1 MMRLLVLLLLS
12 VCVFHVHAREWKNA
26 SGSSSFN
33 ADYISN
39 DGKQV
44 TLRRNGR
51 ILTFSI
57 EKLHSSDQEW
67 LKTNHPATEVTKP
80 GEFKVPEGAAFD
92 TLEFGDSRDLVIKKL
107 DASPNVDGSVAEVM
121 LARVGLN
128 GVYRTKKTI
137 GGLHCHLYFDW
148 TPNNR
153 LSEVT
158 LRTKPLPQENYGG
171 KLKSNW
177 GELIE
182 LLTML
187 HGKPAQNASY
197 PDSDELQDGLIL
209 NSHLWYSDKG
219 HSILLGTGQEGTNF
233 SVVVRIT
240 SQHIVPNRI
249 EQ

>member
-1 MMRLLVLLLLS
+1 MCKLTFPLLFALSLLQLN
-12 VCVFHVHAREWKNA
+12 ARPWRNA
-26 SGSSSFN
+26 AGTTSFD

-39 DGKQV
+39 DGKLV

-51 ILTFSI
+51 ILTFAM
-57 EKLHSSDQEW
+57 EKLHVSDQEW
-67 LKTNHPATEVTKP
+67 LKTNHPATKVAKP
-80 GEFKVPEGAAFD
+80 GDIKVPEGAAFD
-92 TLEFGDSRDLVIKKL
+92 TLEFGDSRDIVLKKL
-107 DASPNVDGSVAEVM
+107 NASPNIDGSVAEVM

-128 GVYRTKKTI
+128 GVYRTKQTI

-148 TPNNR
+148 TANNR

-158 LRTKPLPQENYGG
+158 LRTKPLPRENYGG
-171 KLKSNW
+171 KIKSNW
-177 GELIE
+177 GELIG

-187 HGKPAQNASY
+187 HGRPAQNASY

-233 SVVVRIT
+233 SAVVRIT

-249 EQ
+249 E

>member
-1 MMRLLVLLLLS
+1 MPHFLFLLLISLS
-12 VCVFHVHAREWKNA
+12 ALPANAREWKNVT
-26 SGSSSFN
+26 GSSSFD

-39 DGKQV
+39 DGKLV

-57 EKLHSSDQEW
+57 EKLHASNQEW
-67 LKTNHPATEVTKP
+67 LKTNHPPTEVTKP

-92 TLEFGDSRDLVIKKL
+92 TLEFGDTRDIVIKKL

-153 LSEVT
+153 LTEVT
-158 LRTKPLPQENYGG
+158 LRTKPLPQENYSG

-187 HGKPAQNASY
+187 HGEPVQGANY

-209 NSHLWYSDKG
+209 NSHLWYSEKG
-219 HSILLGTGQEGTNF
+219 HSILLGTGQESTNF

-249 EQ
+249 E